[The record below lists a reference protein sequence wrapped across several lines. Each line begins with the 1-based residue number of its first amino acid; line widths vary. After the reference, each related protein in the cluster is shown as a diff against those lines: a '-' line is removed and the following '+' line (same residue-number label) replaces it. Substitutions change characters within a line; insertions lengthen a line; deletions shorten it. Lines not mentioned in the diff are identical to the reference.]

1 MASFILS
8 YGLVA
13 LFIGMLL
20 EGELL
25 FITGV
30 ILAKMGHFSLFGAL
44 IAMYLGAVG
53 HDWIFYLLGK
63 KQGQSFFTR
72 RPALQ
77 KKLDFIL
84 VPFNKRPL
92 FFFISYRFLIG
103 FRMIILALFGLS
115 GVTTKQFIGI
125 SLLSNALWV
134 SFYGF
139 TGYYFADT
147 VIANV
152 AWINAHKIWII
163 SSVVALLIIF
173 YNLPK
178 VFAHHP
184 VE

>member
-1 MASFILS
+1 MESFILS
-8 YGLVA
+8 FGLVA

-30 ILAKMGHFSLFGAL
+30 ILAKMGHFSLSGAL
-44 IAMYLGAVG
+44 IAIYLGAVG

-63 KQGQSFFTR
+63 KQGQSFFTK
-72 RPALQ
+72 RPSLK

-84 VPFNKRPL
+84 VPFNKNPW
-92 FFFISYRFLIG
+92 FFFLSYRFLIG
-103 FRMIILALFGLS
+103 FRMIILALFGVN
-115 GVTTKQFIGI
+115 GVSTKQFIGI

-147 VIANV
+147 VIANIE
-152 AWINAHKIWII
+152 WINAHKIWLI
-163 SSVVALLIIF
+163 SSVVLLLFIF
-173 YNLPK
+173 YNLPR

-184 VE
+184 AE

>member
-1 MASFILS
+1 MESFILS

-13 LFIGMLL
+13 LFLGMLI

-25 FITGV
+25 FITAI
-30 ILAKMGHFSLFGAL
+30 ILAKMGHFSLSGAL
-44 IAMYLGAVG
+44 IAIYFGAVG

-63 KQGQSFFTR
+63 KQGQAFFTK

-84 VPFNKRPL
+84 VPFNKRPW
-92 FFFISYRFLIG
+92 FFYFSYRFLIG
-103 FRMIILALFGLS
+103 FRMIIIALFGVN
-115 GVTTKQFIGI
+115 GVSYKRFIGI
-125 SLLSNALWV
+125 SLISNALWV
-134 SFYGF
+134 SFYAS

-147 VIANV
+147 VIANIE
-152 AWINAHKIWII
+152 WINAHKIWII
-163 SSVVALLIIF
+163 SAVLALLIIF

-178 VFAHHP
+178 VFAHRL